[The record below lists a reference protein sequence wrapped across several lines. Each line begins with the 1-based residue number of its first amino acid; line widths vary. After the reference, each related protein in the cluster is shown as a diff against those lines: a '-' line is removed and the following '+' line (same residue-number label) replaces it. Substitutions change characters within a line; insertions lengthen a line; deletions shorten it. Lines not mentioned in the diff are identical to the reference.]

1 MVFKLGEKELNLT
14 FGMHV
19 SEMLMVEA
27 INETAKGS
35 QSKLQN
41 TAYFAATIVFLGH
54 QNWCLGHDAE
64 PLVTRG
70 EIYQHI
76 DENSDSEEFALELQ
90 KVLVE
95 YNNSRAA
102 KKINDATEQLKKKL
116 IEIQQ
121 ESGKK
126 SEPLPSEY

>member
-27 INETAKGS
+27 INETAKGT

-64 PLVTRG
+64 PLVSRG

-102 KKINDATEQLKKKL
+102 KKINDATESLKKKL
-116 IEIQQ
+116 TEIQK

-126 SEPLPSEY
+126 LETLPSEY

>member
-19 SEMLMVEA
+19 SEMLMAEA
-27 INETAKGS
+27 INETAKGT

-76 DENSDSEEFALELQ
+76 DENSDSEAFAFELQ

-102 KKINDATEQLKKKL
+102 KKINDATEGLKKKL
-116 IEIQQ
+116 NEIQS
-121 ESGKK
+121 ESGKRL
-126 SEPLPSEY
+126 EPSPSEY